1 MLSGLLG
8 AALALAGTVVPSSTA
23 SAAAPPAAAGAAA
36 SPAAACIGD
45 DGGTKKV
52 QVLYVRSPAGADR
65 YAEMAD
71 DFNQMANQVGNVV
84 NKSALKTG
92 GELNIRYARNADCSV
107 GIGNVVVSST
117 TNIMDFDAIVRDLES
132 KGYDRTDRKYLV
144 FAQTAAFCGLAARGT
159 FDSGPS
165 YAMVGTGCWSWNAA
179 GHELL
184 HTLGAVNPD
193 APHGTPGGHCWDD
206 PDIMCYDDDG
216 KPATYP
222 LQDLCPKAFGD
233 DIDCNSDDYFS
244 AHPPAGT
251 WLADHPRSN
260 VAKSPFLT
268 TSTKYHVLYTG
279 EKTVATARAG
289 ATAYVTKYQSEAGW
303 TAKAKVVT
311 SSGSPFH
318 SSVLAVRTSAGTR
331 YVPPAGVPR
340 GSAAHVT
347 IDMDTVLDVKLCQGN
362 ATAKSGCTATWW

>member
-1 MLSGLLG
+1 MKKTRLLAVLLG
-8 AALALAGTVVPSSTA
+8 AAMALAGAVVPSSTA
-23 SAAAPPAAAGAAA
+23 TAAAPRAG
-36 SPAAACIGD
+36 AACIGD
-45 DGGTKKV
+45 DGGTHKV

-71 DFNQMANQVGNVV
+71 KFGGMANEIGNVV

-92 GELNIRYARNADCSV
+92 GELYVRYVRNSDCAV
-107 GIGNVVVSST
+107 NIGNVVVSST
-117 TNIMDFDAIVRDLES
+117 TNIMDFDAVVRDLES
-132 KGYDRTDRKYLV
+132 KGYNRADRKYLI
-144 FAQTAAFCGLAARGT
+144 FAQTAAFCGLAAHGT

-165 YAMVGTGCWSWNAA
+165 YAMVGSGCWSWNAA

-184 HTLGAVNPD
+184 HTLGAVNPN

-206 PDIMCYDDDG
+206 PDIMCYDDDD

-244 AHPPAGT
+244 ANPPAGT
-251 WLADHPRSN
+251 WLANNPRSN

-268 TSTKYHVLYTG
+268 ALTKYHVIYTG
-279 EKTVATARAG
+279 EKAVTTARAG
-289 ATAYVTKYQSEAGW
+289 ATAYVTKYQSEIGW
-303 TAKAKVVT
+303 TAKAKIVT
-311 SSGSPFH
+311 SSSSPFY

-347 IDMDTVLDVKLCQGN
+347 IDMDTVLDVKLCEGN